1 MKCEITVPRGRGQGL
16 TVHHDLAARARVARL
31 ACKRGGRVLDVG
43 TGACA
48 CMARILARCRLHV
61 TAIDYASSAIR
72 FAQEVAALRP
82 LRRWLDVRHVDAA
95 RMPFDDASYAAVVAF
110 DALGHS
116 SVPEPILAEM
126 FRVCTADGL
135 VLITEYNQRGR
146 KATRHLNFGFETRLA
161 KMLRRHCSLCQ
172 RIEEP
177 YHVTFV
183 CRKNSE
189 REI

>member
-1 MKCEITVPRGRGQGL
+1 MNCEISVPRSNGKNPVLHG
-16 TVHHDLAARARVARL
+16 DLMARARDARL

-43 TGACA
+43 TGPCA
-48 CMARILARCRLHV
+48 CMARLLARCHLRV
-61 TAIDYASSAIR
+61 TAIDYASSAVR
-72 FAQEVAALRP
+72 FAQEVATQRS
-82 LRRWLDVRHVDAA
+82 LRRWLDVREVDAA
-95 RMPFDDASYAAVVAF
+95 RMPFADASYAAVVAF

-126 FRVCTADGL
+126 FRVCAADGV
-135 VLITEYNQRGR
+135 VLITEYNRRGR
-146 KATRHLNFGFETRLA
+146 KATRHLNFGFENRLA
-161 KMLRRHCSLCQ
+161 KLLRRHCSLCQ
-172 RIEEP
+172 RIEQP

>member
-1 MKCEITVPRGRGQGL
+1 MKCAVTVPRGNGKNPAR
-16 TVHHDLAARARVARL
+16 HYDLAARGRVARL
-31 ACKRGGRVLDVG
+31 ACQQRGRVLDVG

-48 CMARILARCRLHV
+48 CMARILAHCRLHV
-61 TAIDYASSAIR
+61 TAIDYTSSAVR
-72 FAQEVAALRP
+72 FAEQVAALRS
-82 LRRWLDVRHVDAA
+82 LRRWIDVRHVDAA

-116 SVPEPILAEM
+116 SVPELILAEM
-126 FRVCTADGL
+126 FRVCAADGV
-135 VLITEYNQRGR
+135 VLITEYNRRGR
-146 KATRHLNFGFETRLA
+146 KATRHLNFGFENRLA
-161 KMLRRHCSLCQ
+161 KLLRRHCSLCQ
-172 RIEEP
+172 RIEQP